1 MVFLGPA
8 WQQTHRAMSDDL
20 KKRLSDLTAEHRD
33 LDKAIAEL
41 TGSGS
46 YDPIRVQRLKKRK
59 LALKDQIARLASDI
73 LPDIIA

>member
-1 MVFLGPA
+1 MN
-8 WQQTHRAMSDDL
+8 QQNDL
-20 KKRLSDLTAEHRD
+20 KKRLSDLSAEHRD
-33 LDKAIAEL
+33 LDDEIAVL

-59 LALKDQIARLASDI
+59 LVLKDQLARLSSDI